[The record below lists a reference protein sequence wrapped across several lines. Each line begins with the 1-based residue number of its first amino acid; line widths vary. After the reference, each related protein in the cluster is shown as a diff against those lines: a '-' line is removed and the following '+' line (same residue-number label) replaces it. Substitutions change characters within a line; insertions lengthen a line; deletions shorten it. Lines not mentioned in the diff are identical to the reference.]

1 MDLGEYLK
9 INLTSFLVRLD
20 ATNITFRVKYGYN
33 RCMARV
39 WDSQKWD
46 INKRCQ
52 RHSLSNGLCK
62 LHMGNIS
69 SGRVD
74 EYPDERIV
82 LRAYRK
88 HRQNI
93 DKEINI
99 DHKNYYNH
107 TLCQI
112 KQKKS
117 INLKI
122 KKCINKNRMSL
133 ESIDNLPDIISLL
146 YQDDNKA
153 ELKKKVVK
161 DLKEKHDCYLTIAED
176 KKLITI
182 IDEYLEKINT
192 SNKISSKKNIRKI
205 SDEKPNI
212 NLDEYEIVKI
222 IDAEFNE
229 CNAYYKQCEKNIE

>member
-1 MDLGEYLK
+1 MVYV
-9 INLTSFLVRLD
+9 NYT
-20 ATNITFRVKYGYN
+20 
-33 RCMARV
+33 
-39 WDSQKWD
+39 
-46 INKRCQ
+46 
-52 RHSLSNGLCK
+52 
-62 LHMGNIS
+62 GNIS

-88 HRQNI
+88 HRQTV
-93 DKEINI
+93 DKEICI

-146 YQDDNKA
+146 YKNDNKA
-153 ELKKKVVK
+153 ELKKESGKKSKRKV
-161 DLKEKHDCYLTIAED
+161 
-176 KKLITI
+176 
-182 IDEYLEKINT
+182 
-192 SNKISSKKNIRKI
+192 
-205 SDEKPNI
+205 
-212 NLDEYEIVKI
+212 
-222 IDAEFNE
+222 
-229 CNAYYKQCEKNIE
+229 